1 MGSRK
6 PIRYL
11 ATILGM
17 TAMASLA
24 AIPLAG
30 VTAGTVAVASTAR
43 MTPAD
48 VNGGP
53 LFRHTSSPKQG
64 VFSCQSASRDQSGPC
79 YGPAQIRR
87 AYNIPSNLTG
97 AGKTIVIIDAFGN
110 PDIASDLALFDSTFD
125 LPPANLNIICITG
138 TCPTFDPTNADQVD
152 WAGEIALDTQWS
164 HADAPGATIDL
175 VIARATRTRTSWPR
189 SSTWSTTTS
198 ATCSRRASARARPA
212 WSPAS
217 SRRSTRCS

>member
-1 MGSRK
+1 
-6 PIRYL
+6 
-11 ATILGM
+11 M

-43 MTPAD
+43 MTPAV

-64 VFSCQSASRDQSGPC
+64 VFSCQAPASATNPLPC

-138 TCPTFDPTNADQVD
+138 TCPTFDPAR
-152 WAGEIALDTQWS
+152 G
-164 HADAPGATIDL
+164 PGGLGGRD
-175 VIARATRTRTSWPR
+175 RA
-189 SSTWSTTTS
+189 
-198 ATCSRRASARARPA
+198 
-212 WSPAS
+212 
-217 SRRSTRCS
+217 

>member
-1 MGSRK
+1 MGFRK

-11 ATILGM
+11 ASILGM

-30 VTAGTVAVASTAR
+30 VTAGTAAVASTAR
-43 MTPAD
+43 MTPAV

-64 VFSCQSASRDQSGPC
+64 VFSCQAPASATNPLPC

-125 LPPANLNIICITG
+125 LP
-138 TCPTFDPTNADQVD
+138 
-152 WAGEIALDTQWS
+152 AGQPEHHL
-164 HADAPGATIDL
+164 HHRYVPHLRPHERGPGELGGRD
-175 VIARATRTRTSWPR
+175 RA
-189 SSTWSTTTS
+189 
-198 ATCSRRASARARPA
+198 
-212 WSPAS
+212 
-217 SRRSTRCS
+217 